1 MQVAEQHAVYHLGGS
16 KALGRSVDNLIDLA
30 ELIEAGVPRRAA
42 DLLRAHLQ
50 LSEQEWARCLGV
62 STKTLQRQSKDGQKR
77 LTLAQGDRLY
87 RLARIAELAEGVFE
101 DVQRMC
107 DWLREPQRG
116 LGNRVP
122 LDLLQTEAGAREVE
136 DLLGRIEYGVLS

>member
-1 MQVAEQHAVYHLGGS
+1 MQVAEQQAVYQLGGS
-16 KALGRSVDNLIDLA
+16 KALGRAVDNLIDLA
-30 ELIEAGVPRRAA
+30 DLIEAGVPRRAA
-42 DLLRAHLQ
+42 DTLRAHLQ
-50 LSEQEWARCLGV
+50 LTEQEWARSLGV

-87 RLARIAELAEGVFE
+87 RLARIAALAESVFE
-101 DVQRMC
+101 DVQRTC
-107 DWLREPQRG
+107 DWLRSPQRG
-116 LGNRVP
+116 LGNRTP

>member
-1 MQVAEQHAVYHLGGS
+1 MQVAEQQAVYRLGGS
-16 KALGRSVDNLIDLA
+16 KALGRAVDNLIDIA

-42 DLLRAHLQ
+42 EALRAHLD
-50 LSEQEWARCLGV
+50 LSDQEWARSLGV
-62 STKTLQRQSKDGQKR
+62 STKTLQRQSGQKR

-87 RLARIAELAEGVFE
+87 RLARIAALAEEVFE
-101 DVQRMC
+101 DAQRMR
-107 DWLREPQRG
+107 DWLHEPQRG